1 MQMKFFKIKSR
12 VTYATT
18 ENNYKHRWS
27 LIIHRKT
34 TCQLARAM
42 HTKWKDMEGAISA
55 EFLPQKLSA
64 SALWLQPIRGWDGA
78 VTLSIHI
85 NCLTLK
91 PARENHQSHT
101 AKNDNQC
108 WKVKIVLNTSFF
120 QDVFIAL
127 EELTAKTGYQDFT
140 VRTSREFSLRRELRW
155 AASPLKET
163 KMSNY
168 CFKKVYQN

>member
-42 HTKWKDMEGAISA
+42 HTKWKDMEGAISV

-108 WKVKIVLNTSFF
+108 WKVKIVLNTSFSRCF
-120 QDVFIAL
+120 YSFRRVNSKNGLSRFHGQDQQGV
-127 EELTAKTGYQDFT
+127 
-140 VRTSREFSLRRELRW
+140 
-155 AASPLKET
+155 
-163 KMSNY
+163 
-168 CFKKVYQN
+168 